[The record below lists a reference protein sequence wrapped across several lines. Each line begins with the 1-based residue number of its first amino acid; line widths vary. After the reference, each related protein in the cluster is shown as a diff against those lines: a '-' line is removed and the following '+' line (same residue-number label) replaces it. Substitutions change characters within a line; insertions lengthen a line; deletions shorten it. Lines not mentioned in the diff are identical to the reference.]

1 MRFPQEWA
9 QMHEMLA
16 HYLPHLRPAQRR
28 GLAWWVYG
36 TMLAQS
42 ACQNAV
48 ITALLTVG
56 AWHGWRERLRDWLYD
71 GPDKAAPCQTQLEVT
86 TCFAPLLRWLLAWW
100 QGKELALALDATAH
114 GERVVA
120 LVVSVL
126 YRSSAIPVAWHVL
139 PANQPGAWM
148 PHLLR
153 LLRLLRPAVPRT
165 MQVIVLADQGLW
177 SPRLWKRIRDLQW
190 HPVVRVHDT
199 VSFHPLG
206 QRRRPARQLV
216 PGPGH
221 AWVGPGVA
229 FRARRVRR
237 TGTLVVVW
245 AQEQLAPWV
254 VLTDLPPER
263 IGVCW
268 YGLRVWIELGFRALK
283 GLGWQWQ
290 QTRRTEPTRVARHWL
305 VLAVAMLWVLAYGTR
320 VEDAAQQGVPPARL
334 LRPPPLGWW
343 SRARAPRRRVSLFRQ
358 GLSWLRV
365 HLLRGRLWRCL
376 WLVPEPWPEPLPQLC
391 ILYHTVIHHAVA

>member
-1 MRFPQEWA
+1 MRFPREWT
-9 QMHEMLA
+9 QMHETLA
-16 HYLPHLRPAQRR
+16 HHLPHLRPAQRR

-36 TMLAQS
+36 TILAHS

-48 ITALLTVG
+48 LTALLTVG
-56 AWHGWRERLRDWLYD
+56 AWHGVRQRLREWLYD
-71 GPDKAAPCQTQLEVT
+71 GADKAAPCQTQLDVT

-100 QGKELALALDATAH
+100 QGQELALAIDATAH

-126 YRSSAIPVAWHVL
+126 YRSNAIPVAWHVL

-148 PHLLR
+148 PHILR
-153 LLRLLRPAVPRT
+153 LLRLLRPAVPRPLR
-165 MQVIVLADQGLW
+165 VLVLADQGLW
-177 SPRLWKRIRDLQW
+177 SPRLWKRIRALHW
-190 HPVVRVHDT
+190 HPVVRLHAT
-199 VSFHPLG
+199 VSFQPVG

-216 PGPGH
+216 PGPGQ

-229 FRARRVRR
+229 FRARAIRR
-237 TGTLVVVW
+237 PGTLVVVW
-245 AQEQLAPWV
+245 AQEQVAPWV
-254 VLTDLPPER
+254 VLTDLPPEG

-268 YGLRVWIELGFRALK
+268 YGLRVWVELGFRALK

-320 VEDAAQQGVPPARL
+320 VEDAAWQGLPPARL
-334 LRPPPLGWW
+334 RTPPLRSCERPW
-343 SRARAPRRRVSLFRQ
+343 PTRRRLVSLFRQ
-358 GLSWLRV
+358 GSSWLRV
-365 HLLRGRLWRCL
+365 HLARGRLWRRL
-376 WLVPEPWPEPLPQLC
+376 WLAPEPWPEPLPQLC
-391 ILYHTVIHHAVA
+391 ITYHVVA